1 MKQARIVL
9 ADDHPVV
16 LAGLR
21 LVIAAAADLAVV
33 GEAASGP
40 QADEMVRRLKPDI
53 AIVDISLPGLNGIVL
68 TRQLLAENP
77 ALGVIVLTLHEE
89 QNLVD
94 QALEAGAR
102 GYVLK
107 KSAAECLI
115 QAIRGVLVGG
125 LYIDPAIAPRMFD
138 AGSKTRRKAG
148 AAALTERETDVLKLI
163 AQGLTTREIGE
174 ELGLSP
180 KSVETYK
187 ARASAKANLAT
198 RRDIVRYA
206 SARGWLGNV

>member
-1 MKQARIVL
+1 MKQVRIVL

-40 QADEMVRRLKPDI
+40 QALEMVRRLKPDI

-138 AGSKTRRKAG
+138 AAPKARRKAG

-163 AQGLTTREIGE
+163 AQGLTTREIGK

-206 SARGWLGNV
+206 SARGWLGNL

>member
-1 MKQARIVL
+1 MKQVRIVL

-33 GEAASGP
+33 GEAATGP
-40 QADEMVRRLKPDI
+40 QAMEMVRSLKPDI

-138 AGSKTRRKAG
+138 TAAKARRKAG
-148 AAALTERETDVLKLI
+148 AAALTARETDVLKLI

>member
-1 MKQARIVL
+1 M
-9 ADDHPVV
+9 
-16 LAGLR
+16 
-21 LVIAAAADLAVV
+21 
-33 GEAASGP
+33 
-40 QADEMVRRLKPDI
+40 EMVRSLKPDI

-125 LYIDPAIAPRMFD
+125 LYIDPAIAARMFD
-138 AGSKTRRKAG
+138 AAPNARRKPG
-148 AAALTERETDVLKLI
+148 AAALTARETDVLKLI